1 MGTGISQ
8 PQGAP
13 LILLPM
19 EYDKLGRYEVVAEL
33 GKGAMGTVY
42 RAVDPQ
48 LGRAVAIKT
57 INLSAE
63 QDDMAEYEARFYQEA
78 RAAGGLNHPSIV
90 TIYDIG
96 RNGDIAYLAME
107 LLEGRELRTLM
118 TPGAPMAVA
127 DALDIAIQ
135 IAEGLDYAHR
145 SGVVHRDIKPTNIMI
160 LREGQVKITDFG
172 IAHMRSAEVRT
183 QTGVVLGSPKYMSP
197 EQVLG
202 KRAEP
207 GSDIFSL
214 GIIVYEMLTGQAP
227 FVGAEINAIMFQ
239 IVNVTPPAPS
249 SVNPDAPEMLDFIVA
264 KALAK
269 SLDERYPNARQL
281 ADDLRECAAQLKT
294 DSNPSF
300 SSAPQR
306 QAELSKID
314 LYATTQLLA
323 HSYPNTRQNDGAN
336 EIVDLPANLALSKV
350 FDSAEA
356 TRKLAVRT
364 GMAEGSIE
372 YATTLNLQMNET
384 GVHGAVIGGTLSHH
398 VAPSFGTRNEGW
410 SARDKTVFSLGVG
423 VATILAAAIVL
434 L

>member
-1 MGTGISQ
+1 
-8 PQGAP
+8 
-13 LILLPM
+13 M
-19 EYDKLGRYEVVAEL
+19 ENDKLGRYEIVAEL

-57 INLSAE
+57 INLSTDT
-63 QDDMAEYEARFYQEA
+63 DDMAEYEARFYQEA

-96 RNGDIAYLAME
+96 RTGNIAYLAME
-107 LLEGRELRTLM
+107 LLEGKELRTLM
-118 TPGAPMAVA
+118 MPGVPMAVSVA
-127 DALDIAIQ
+127 VDTAIQ
-135 IAEGLDYAHR
+135 IAEGLAYAHR
-145 SGVVHRDIKPTNIMI
+145 SGVVHRDIKPANIMI

-214 GIIVYEMLTGQAP
+214 GIILYEMLTGQAP

-239 IVNVTPPAPS
+239 IVNLAPPAPS
-249 SVNPDAPEMLDFIVA
+249 SVNPAAPEMLDFIVA

-269 SLDERYPNARQL
+269 SLDERYSNARQL
-281 ADDLRECAAQLKT
+281 ADDLRECAAQIKT
-294 DSNPSF
+294 ASNLSLSP
-300 SSAPQR
+300 APLR

-314 LYATTQLLA
+314 VFATTQLLA
-323 HSYPNTRQNDGAN
+323 HSYPHARQGDGAD
-336 EIVDLPANLALSKV
+336 EIIDPTANLGLSKV

-356 TRKLAVRT
+356 TRKLAVQT
-364 GMAEGSIE
+364 GMAEDSW
-372 YATTLNLQMNET
+372 AHARTQSLQVNET
-384 GVHGAVIGGTLSHH
+384 GVHGSVIGGTLSHH
-398 VAPSFGTRNEGW
+398 VAPSFGARNDGW
-410 SARDKTVFSLGVG
+410 NARDRTVFTLGVG

>member
-1 MGTGISQ
+1 
-8 PQGAP
+8 
-13 LILLPM
+13 M
-19 EYDKLGRYEVVAEL
+19 ENDKLGRYEIVAEL

-57 INLSAE
+57 INLSADD
-63 QDDMAEYEARFYQEA
+63 DDMAEYEARFYQEA

-96 RNGDIAYLAME
+96 RTGNIAYLAME

-118 TPGAPMAVA
+118 TPGVSLAVA
-127 DALDIAIQ
+127 DAVEIAIQ
-135 IAEGLDYAHR
+135 IAEGLAYAHR

-239 IVNVTPPAPS
+239 IVNLAPPAPS
-249 SVNPDAPEMLDFIVA
+249 AVNPGAPEMLDFIVA

-269 SLDERYPNARQL
+269 SLDERYSSARQL

-294 DSNPSF
+294 T
-300 SSAPQR
+300 SSLSSSSTPR
-306 QAELSKID
+306 RLAELSKTD
-314 LYATTQLLA
+314 VYATTQLLA
-323 HSYPNTRQNDGAN
+323 HSYPNTRQEDGA
-336 EIVDLPANLALSKV
+336 EEVVDLTANLALSKV

-364 GMAEGSIE
+364 GLVEGSRA
-372 YATTLNLQMNET
+372 YATTLNLQANET
-384 GVHGAVIGGTLSHH
+384 SVHGAVIGGTLSHQ
-398 VAPSFGTRNEGW
+398 VAPSFGARNEGW
-410 SARDKTVFSLGVG
+410 SAHDKMVFSIGVG
-423 VATILAAAIVL
+423 VAMVLAAAIVL